1 MCKINPRVD
10 FAFKKLFGSEENT
23 DLLMSLIN
31 AIVSSEEQVV
41 EDERLIYELRMQ
53 SLADVESK
61 IASAEEKGI
70 EQGIEQGA
78 NLATKKIALNL
89 AKAGT
94 TIAVIAAVTGLSEA
108 ILNELLNE

>member
-70 EQGIEQGA
+70 EQGA

-94 TIAVIAAVTGLSEA
+94 TIAVIAAITGLSEA